1 MHIDSPMKRHTGWGP
16 KGAPVLVEFRAW
28 QYGTSQA
35 FWLTNLEAIWTPSF
49 WAFTEASLHRPGWL
63 NPWQSV
69 NDSTSSPFPIPR
81 SQRVGWYVPTF
92 CPCLVSLA
100 VAPSFR
106 CFSKST
112 HQHKQKWWKDA
123 CYIKTPSSPLWHW
136 SDFRNWRQKTKNCNK
151 RYSHCSYCSGNSQGF
166 WELRARNQGWR
177 PSAPE
182 NSTLITW
189 MTKYVSYKSQY
200 HPHVRKL
207 SQLPCKH
214 AKGTFCSHHC
224 KPHFFPFNNES
235 WRVV

>member
-1 MHIDSPMKRHTGWGP
+1 MIQPP
-16 KGAPVLVEFRAW
+16 A
-28 QYGTSQA
+28 
-35 FWLTNLEAIWTPSF
+35 
-49 WAFTEASLHRPGWL
+49 
-63 NPWQSV
+63 
-69 NDSTSSPFPIPR
+69 PFPTPEVR
-81 SQRVGWYVPTF
+81 GMVCSNPLSLLSFPGCCPHPLGAFQSQLININRNGGKM
-92 CPCLVSLA
+92 LA
-100 VAPSFR
+100 MN
-106 CFSKST
+106 
-112 HQHKQKWWKDA
+112 
-123 CYIKTPSSPLWHW
+123 IKTPSSPFWHW

-166 WELRARNQGWR
+166 WQLRARNQGWR

-200 HPHVRKL
+200 HPHVQNL